1 VRLRLLIA
9 AAIAAAIATYIA
21 LVREEAPA
29 APPWIEPPLPPPD
42 PGPWAPVLTAAPIAP
57 APDPAP
63 PPPEA
68 AAPVAAPAI
77 ETEAQQ
83 HPEPAPVPPPQPA
96 PVPEPPPAAEPVRQ
110 AADPSVL
117 EEGRFSLGGWAAAPG
132 HSVVAGVTFRRRLP
146 YAVAAA
152 AVELMVEAADN
163 VAAHGLVVLADPGF
177 APDREGFTLLLAAA
191 SEGPFSAAGTY
202 LVRSEPRA

>member
-29 APPWIEPPLPPPD
+29 APPWIEPLLPPPE
-42 PGPWAPVLTAAPIAP
+42 PGPRAQVVTAAPTAL
-57 APDPAP
+57 DPAP
-63 PPPEA
+63 PPPEPA
-68 AAPVAAPAI
+68 ARVAAPAI

-83 HPEPAPVPPPQPA
+83 PPEPAPIPPPPPA
-96 PVPEPPPAAEPVRQ
+96 PVPEPPPAAEPVRR

>member
-9 AAIAAAIATYIA
+9 AAIPAAIATYIA

-42 PGPWAPVLTAAPIAP
+42 PPPRAPVLTAAPTTP

-63 PPPEA
+63 APREA
-68 AAPVAAPAI
+68 AAPVAGPAI
-77 ETEAQQ
+77 ETAERP
-83 HPEPAPVPPPQPA
+83 PEPAPVPPPPPA
-96 PVPEPPPAAEPVRQ
+96 PVPGPPPAAAPVPQ

-132 HSVVAGVTFRRRLP
+132 HSVLAGVTFRRRLP

>member
-9 AAIAAAIATYIA
+9 AAIAAVVTYIA

-29 APPWIEPPLPPPD
+29 PPRWLEPPPPP
-42 PGPWAPVLTAAPIAP
+42 PPPPVRVPEPPRGAP
-57 APDPAP
+57 APDA
-63 PPPEA
+63 
-68 AAPVAAPAI
+68 
-77 ETEAQQ
+77 
-83 HPEPAPVPPPQPA
+83 PAPVLADPA
-96 PVPEPPPAAEPVRQ
+96 PEPLADLVEPEPLPPEPTPEPPPPAAAPTPPDAGAR
-110 AADPSVL
+110 VL

-132 HSVVAGVTFRRRLP
+132 HSVVAGVTFRRRIP
-146 YAVAAA
+146 YPVAAA

-177 APDREGFTLLLAAA
+177 APDQEGFTLLLAAA

>member
-29 APPWIEPPLPPPD
+29 APPWIEPPFQPPHS
-42 PGPWAPVLTAAPIAP
+42 GPRAPVLTAAPTVP
-57 APDPAP
+57 APDPVP

-68 AAPVAAPAI
+68 AAPAAAPAM
-77 ETEAQQ
+77 EPEAQQ
-83 HPEPAPVPPPQPA
+83 HPEPAPVPPPPPA

-202 LVRSEPRA
+202 LVRSEPRV